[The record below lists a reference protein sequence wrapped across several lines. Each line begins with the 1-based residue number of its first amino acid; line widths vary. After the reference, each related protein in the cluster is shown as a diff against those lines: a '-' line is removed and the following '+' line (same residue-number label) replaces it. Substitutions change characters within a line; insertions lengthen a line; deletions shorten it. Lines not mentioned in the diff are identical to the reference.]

1 MMLRF
6 LIYCLFNV
14 LFLGAAAR
22 QPVLELKDPEPKR
35 GEEIHFTYT
44 GRASKALLPKFKIYF
59 LGEGRIKFTTVPGD
73 VTAVGVK
80 GSFRLP
86 EDVNAF
92 CIRPEKY
99 KDVKEAFCYK
109 AFHERQPVA
118 GAYAGLAQFHYNQR
132 SLTELKDSLKA
143 IELFEEEFRRHP
155 EMKKKYLL
163 DYYKNG
169 AYGLADIG
177 KEMQK
182 TWTDSLVNGQDEQ
195 FLFQFYNIVV
205 DNKLM
210 DQVTKS
216 RLRAEMLGRYPK
228 GELAFNED
236 KNQARSNDLSGLTML
251 ETQYPQLAALG
262 KLDRF
267 YIYAVRNLFGAGK
280 YAEGDRYLK
289 KIRSPDIAEGLCRF
303 ASANL
308 LGNGLHLDWAAAYTQ
323 RGVRLIDS
331 LPMSDYC
338 ETEEEWKNDQRY
350 QKSIFLNRLAEIR
363 YKQGLLKEAIAV
375 AASCERVE
383 GHDTKAKENY
393 LKYLMEDRQYHEVL
407 KSASAYILADRSS
420 GQIESC
426 LEKAY
431 TLDKTSETGYEV
443 FRKLLEQQKD
453 LRYKLPGQE
462 LSKVRA
468 IDFSLKDVTGK
479 EVSLKDYKGKTVVLY
494 FFYPW
499 VDGEDFFQIYTFL
512 GKQADFFK
520 SRKDR
525 VLLGIDETKVF
536 GTDQARSI
544 ELRWSAVNTLFK
556 KIGVSFPVLFDNYN
570 HIAAVPYYD
579 RYLEV
584 SADYGAKSPGQ
595 FFVIDKKGMVR
606 YKSSFNGYTTPDMF
620 AREFSAALKHVETP

>member
-6 LIYCLFNV
+6 LIYCLFNG
-14 LFLGAAAR
+14 LFLVAAVR
-22 QPVLELKDPEPKR
+22 QPILELKDPEPKR
-35 GEEIHFTYT
+35 GAEIHFTYT
-44 GRASKALLPKFKIYF
+44 GRASKTLMPKFKIYF
-59 LGEGRIKFTTVPGD
+59 LGEGRIKFTTVPGSIT
-73 VTAVGVK
+73 TAGVK
-80 GSFRLP
+80 GSFKLP
-86 EDVNAF
+86 DHVNAF

-99 KDVKEAFCYK
+99 KDVKEAFYYK
-109 AFHERQPVA
+109 VFHEHQPVA
-118 GAYAGLAQFHYNQR
+118 GAYAGVAQFHYNQR
-132 SLTELKDSLKA
+132 SLTGLKDSLKA

-155 EMKKKYLL
+155 GLKKKYLL
-163 DYYKNG
+163 DYYRNG
-169 AYGLADIG
+169 SFGLGDIG

-195 FLFQFYNIVV
+195 FLFQFYNVIV
-205 DNKLM
+205 DNKLI

-216 RLRAEMLGRYPK
+216 RLRAEMLRRYPK

-251 ETQYPQLAALG
+251 ETQYPQLSALG

-267 YIYAVRNLFGAGK
+267 YIYAVRNLFSAGK

-289 KIRSPDIAEGLCRF
+289 KICSPEIAEGLCRF

-308 LGNGLHLDWAAAYTQ
+308 LGNRLHLDWAVAYTQ

-331 LPMSDYC
+331 LPMPDYC
-338 ETEEEWKNDQRY
+338 ETEEEWRNDQRY
-350 QKSIFLNRLAEIR
+350 QKSVFLNRLAEIR

-375 AASCERVE
+375 AASCEKVE

-420 GQIESC
+420 DHIESC

-431 TLDKTSETGYEV
+431 ALGKASDASYEV
-443 FRKLLEQQKD
+443 FRKTLEQQKD

-462 LSKVRA
+462 LSNVKA
-468 IDFSLKDVTGK
+468 IGFSLKDSNGK
-479 EVSLKDYKGKTVVLY
+479 VVSLKDYKGKTVVLY

-499 VDGEDFFQIYTFL
+499 VDGEEFFQIYTFL

-520 SRKDR
+520 SGKDR
-525 VLLGIDETKVF
+525 ILLAIDQTKVL
-536 GTDQARSI
+536 GTNQTRNT
-544 ELRWSAVNTLFK
+544 ELRLSMINTLFK
-556 KIGVSFPVLFDNYN
+556 KIGRSFPVLLDNYN
-570 HIAAVPYYD
+570 HIAAIPYYD

-606 YKSSFNGYTTPDMF
+606 YKSSLNGYTTPDMF
-620 AREFSAALKHVETP
+620 AREFIAALKLAESP

>member
-6 LIYCLFNV
+6 LIYCLFNG

-35 GEEIHFTYT
+35 GAEIHFTYT

-59 LGEGRIKFTTVPGD
+59 LGEGRIKFTTVPGS
-73 VTAVGVK
+73 VTTVGIK
-80 GSFRLP
+80 GSFRLS

-109 AFHERQPVA
+109 VFRERQPVA

-143 IELFEEEFRRHP
+143 IELFAEEFRRHP

-169 AYGLADIG
+169 AYGLGDIG

-195 FLFQFYNIVV
+195 FLFQFYNIIV

-210 DQVTKS
+210 DQVTKG
-216 RLRAEMLGRYPK
+216 RLRAEMLRRYPK

-236 KNQARSNDLSGLTML
+236 KNQARSDDLSGLTML
-251 ETQYPQLAALG
+251 ETQYPQLVALG
-262 KLDRF
+262 KLDKF
-267 YIYAVRNLFGAGK
+267 YAYAVRKLFGACK

-289 KIRSPDIAEGLCRF
+289 KICSPEIAEGLCRF

-323 RGVRLIDS
+323 RGVKLIDS
-331 LPMSDYC
+331 LPMPDYC
-338 ETEEEWKNDQRY
+338 ETGEEWRNDQRY

-363 YKQGLLKEAIAV
+363 YKQGLLKEAIAA

-383 GHDTKAKENY
+383 GHDIKARENY
-393 LKYLMEDRQYHEVL
+393 LKYLMEDRQYHAVL

-420 GQIESC
+420 GQIESF

-431 TLDKTSETGYEV
+431 SLENSSDTSYEV
-443 FRKLLEQQKD
+443 FRKALEQQKD
-453 LRYKLPGQE
+453 SRYKLPGQE
-462 LSKVRA
+462 LSKVKA
-468 IDFSLKDVTGK
+468 IDFSLKDTNGK
-479 EVSLKDYKGKTVVLY
+479 VVSLKDYKGKTVVLY

-499 VDGEDFFQIYTFL
+499 VDGEEFFRIYTFL

-525 VLLGIDETKVF
+525 ILLAIDQTKVL
-536 GTDQARSI
+536 GTDQARNT
-544 ELRWSAVNTLFK
+544 ELRLSMINTLFK
-556 KIGVSFPVLFDNYN
+556 KIGSSFPVLLDNYN
-570 HIAAVPYYD
+570 HIAAIPYFD

-595 FFVIDKKGMVR
+595 FFLIDRKGMVR

-620 AREFSAALKHVETP
+620 ARELIAALRLAESP